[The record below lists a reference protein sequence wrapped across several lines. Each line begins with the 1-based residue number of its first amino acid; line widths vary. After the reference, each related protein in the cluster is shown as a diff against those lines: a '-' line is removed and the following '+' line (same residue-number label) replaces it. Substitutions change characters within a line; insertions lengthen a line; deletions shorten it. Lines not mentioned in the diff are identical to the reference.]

1 LFDSIIRAGFAC
13 AWGTLIIVW
22 VAGLFFSKPTARR
35 TSYFSRLALFL
46 PLIAFY
52 LLVAFR
58 AIPFD
63 WLFLRLWPHTR
74 VTQAA
79 GLVLTIL
86 GCGFAISARVT
97 LGSNWSGMP
106 KVKSD
111 HELIVRGP
119 YQLVRHPIY
128 SGLLLAVTGTVIATD
143 RSVWVLYL
151 VLLAVCF
158 AVKIRQEELL
168 MTQTFPL
175 DYPAYRRRVK
185 ALIPGML

>member
-22 VAGLFFSKPTARR
+22 VAGLFFSKPTVRR
-35 TSYFSRLALFL
+35 TSYSSRLALFL

-52 LLVAFR
+52 LLVAFH
-58 AIPFD
+58 AIPID
-63 WLFLRLWPHTR
+63 WLFLRFWPHTR
-74 VTQAA
+74 AIQAT
-79 GLVLTIL
+79 GLALTIL
-86 GCGFAISARVT
+86 GCGFAIAARVT
-97 LGSNWSGMP
+97 LGSNWSGLP
-106 KVKSD
+106 KVKSE

-128 SGLLLAVTGTVIATD
+128 SGLLLAVAGSTIAAD
-143 RSVWVLYL
+143 RSIWVLYV

-158 AVKIRQEELL
+158 VVKIRQEEQL
-168 MTQTFPL
+168 MMQTFPQH
-175 DYPAYRRRVK
+175 YPAYRRRVK